1 LSISIFVTTQNRFRL
16 VEFPF
21 LMNNLQKIIDNEMNH
36 FERAKYLVTRNTAI
50 MLAVML
56 FILGI
61 ANSIQGDINMIA
73 MFSGSVVAAVVV
85 WVIHVTKNYRV
96 AAFVAM
102 ILAAVL
108 NGYNFMVTSPFGHF
122 VDFFWIVIISVF
134 VFFTLGKIWGL
145 INLFVN
151 VYTVVLIFY
160 LERNGH
166 IERVWKA
173 MTHYAEVNFI
183 INVTIAAAA
192 FSYFFIII
200 LKELKRAEEQYVLAN
215 AELSFINEEK
225 TVMMKEIH
233 HRVKNNLQVVMS
245 ILRLQSNE
253 VDDEKTK
260 YHLADSVQRISAMAM
275 IHEKMYQSE
284 SLSKIDLKVY
294 LKSLVDDLIRSY
306 SNKTSI
312 KVQIESDL
320 DRIEPKS
327 IVPVALIFNELVS
340 NSIKHAFGKRDEGN
354 ISIEVR
360 KNPDGKISLDYR
372 DDGTWNNPEKSSG
385 FGLEMI
391 EIFTEQLDGNMSR
404 NIDNGTH
411 YHFTFPAIL

>member
-1 LSISIFVTTQNRFRL
+1 MLS
-16 VEFPF
+16 
-21 LMNNLQKIIDNEMNH
+21 
-36 FERAKYLVTRNTAI
+36 
-50 MLAVML
+50 
-56 FILGI
+56 
-61 ANSIQGDINMIA
+61 
-73 MFSGSVVAAVVV
+73 
-85 WVIHVTKNYRV
+85 
-96 AAFVAM
+96 
-102 ILAAVL
+102 
-108 NGYNFMVTSPFGHF
+108 
-122 VDFFWIVIISVF
+122 
-134 VFFTLGKIWGL
+134 
-145 INLFVN
+145 
-151 VYTVVLIFY
+151 
-160 LERNGH
+160 
-166 IERVWKA
+166 
-173 MTHYAEVNFI
+173 
-183 INVTIAAAA
+183 
-192 FSYFFIII
+192 
-200 LKELKRAEEQYVLAN
+200 N

-253 VDDEKTK
+253 VDDEKTR
-260 YHLADSVQRISAMAM
+260 YHLTDSVQRISAMAM

-306 SNKTSI
+306 ANKTTI

-340 NSIKHAFGKRDEGN
+340 NSIKHAFGKKAEGK

-372 DDGTWNNPEKSSG
+372 DDGIWNNPEKSSC

-391 EIFTEQLDGNMSR
+391 EIFNEQLDGKLTR

>member
-1 LSISIFVTTQNRFRL
+1 
-16 VEFPF
+16 
-21 LMNNLQKIIDNEMNH
+21 MNNLQKIIDNELNH
-36 FERAKYLVTRNTAI
+36 FERAKYLVTRNTALL
-50 MLAVML
+50 LAILL

-73 MFSGSVVAAVVV
+73 MYAGSLVAMIVV
-85 WVIHVTKNYRV
+85 WVIKVTKNYKV
-96 AAFVAM
+96 AAFTAM
-102 ILAAVL
+102 ILASVL

-122 VDFFWIVIISVF
+122 VDFFWIVIMAVF

-160 LERNGH
+160 LERNGY

-173 MTHYAEVNFI
+173 MTSFAEVNFI
-183 INVTIAAAA
+183 INITIAAAA

-200 LKELKRAEEQYVLAN
+200 LKELKRAEEQYVQAN
-215 AELSFINEEK
+215 AELSYINEEK

-253 VDDEKTK
+253 VDDEKTR
-260 YHLADSVQRISAMAM
+260 YHLTDSVQRISAMAM

-306 SNKTSI
+306 ANKTTI

-340 NSIKHAFGKRDEGN
+340 NSIKHAFGKKLKEKFRLKYEKIRMEKFHWTTAMTESG
-354 ISIEVR
+354 IIL
-360 KNPDGKISLDYR
+360 KNLPVLDWR
-372 DDGTWNNPEKSSG
+372 
-385 FGLEMI
+385 
-391 EIFTEQLDGNMSR
+391 
-404 NIDNGTH
+404 
-411 YHFTFPAIL
+411 